1 LGWIRG
7 NLQKWSHGERLRASL
22 REILAESHI
31 AAIAIAV
38 LLVWSFDAL
47 FWTVWLPLLRA
58 ATFLA
63 TAVAILGVPS
73 DSFTSGD
80 RVTLIASCAYL
91 FSACCSL
98 AGAWL
103 LSRWVYGVGPLS
115 SLTRY
120 KTRLARRNDA

>member
-1 LGWIRG
+1 MKIV
-7 NLQKWSHGERLRASL
+7 KSSL
-22 REILAESHI
+22 RKILAESHV

-38 LLVWSFDAL
+38 LLIWSFDAL
-47 FWTVWLPLLRA
+47 FWTFWLPLPRG

-63 TAVAILGVPS
+63 TAVAIFGVPS
-73 DSFTSGD
+73 DFFTSGD
-80 RVTLIASCAYL
+80 RVTLIASCGYL

-103 LSRWVYGVGPLS
+103 LSRWVYGVGPLN